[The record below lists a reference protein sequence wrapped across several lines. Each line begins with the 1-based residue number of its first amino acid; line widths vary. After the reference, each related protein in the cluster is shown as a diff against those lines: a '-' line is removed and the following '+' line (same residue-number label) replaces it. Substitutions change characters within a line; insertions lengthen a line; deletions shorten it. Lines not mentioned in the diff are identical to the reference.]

1 VDRSARIA
9 ASDVVPFARFA
20 WLAGCLGTAVQPA
33 RLAVGLLAA
42 LLLWLPGIAWDRAVG
57 PRIDPPGLLAEPW
70 DDLERDDAQRTLRR
84 LAVQHVPEMDF
95 EGATIPAEDL
105 AAALAAR
112 ADSLGRDP
120 EAERVR
126 MAARRAAGLVPL
138 GSFQAL
144 SAAEAEAASA
154 IVDGALAVDVRPVAA
169 GFRAAVIDIPV
180 ACLDRDPVFA
190 VAFGAWAV
198 LALLVTGG
206 AFARMEGSQV
216 AGRGVLSARDALTFA
231 ADRWTALVL
240 AWVGPV
246 GIAAAVGVLCYAWG
260 FLFRSDAGSW
270 IGAALYALPLVV
282 GAIAGLALVI
292 ACIGAP
298 LAPAAIACDGLDA
311 LDASQR
317 GAVYF
322 LARPLLW
329 VLTLLAMMGVVAIG
343 LVILRVFGWALTA
356 YPAALVDLG
365 AGGAAPVHS
374 VPLSPARWAIPLE
387 PRSALV
393 WSWVLLV
400 GVVLTGASISLVA
413 GALTRSYLLL
423 REACDGQP
431 VDSTWPF
438 EVPLDATDVAPS
450 ASAAP
455 AA

>member
-1 VDRSARIA
+1 MDRSARIA
-9 ASDVVPFARFA
+9 ASDVVPFSRFA
-20 WLAGCLGTAVQPA
+20 WLAGALATAVQPS

-70 DDLERDDAQRTLRR
+70 DEIEQDDAQRTLRR
-84 LAVQHVPEMDF
+84 LAVQHAPELNF
-95 EGATIPAEDL
+95 EGATIPADEL
-105 AAALAAR
+105 ASALAAR
-112 ADSLGRDP
+112 ADAMGRDP
-120 EAERVR
+120 DAERVR
-126 MAARRAAGLVPL
+126 IAARRAASLVPL

-154 IVDGALAVDVRPVAA
+154 IVDGALALDARPVAA
-169 GFRAAVIDIPV
+169 GFRAAAIDVPL
-180 ACLDRDPVFA
+180 ACLQRDPVFA
-190 VAFGAWAV
+190 VAFGAWAI
-198 LALLVTGG
+198 LTLLVTGG
-206 AFARMEGSQV
+206 AFARMESSQI

-240 AWVGPV
+240 AWLGPV
-246 GIAAAVGVLCYAWG
+246 AIAAAVGVICYAWG
-260 FLFRSDAGSW
+260 FLFRTDAGGW
-270 IGAALYALPLVV
+270 VGAALYLVPLVI

-298 LAPAAIACDGLDA
+298 LAPAAIACDGLEA

-329 VLTLLAMMGVVAIG
+329 VLTLLAMMGVVSVG

-374 VPLSPARWAIPLE
+374 IPLSPVRWAIPLE

-400 GVVLTGASISLVA
+400 GVILTGASISLVA
-413 GALTRSYLLL
+413 GALTRAYLLL

-438 EVPLDATDVAPS
+438 EVPLDVSDAAPA